1 MRLAGRAAGRARIAF
16 QVMALL
22 LSWQPVHAAFVPM
35 PTRNPIADPP
45 YLPPP
50 PNPDWLLAED
60 EAMLLVHKPA
70 GLLSVPGRGIGK
82 DDCVISRV
90 QEQFAEAQIVHRLDL
105 ATSGLLLLAR
115 GEAMQRRFSQLFRE
129 RLVHKAYIAV
139 VAGRLA
145 QAEGEIDLPLITDWP
160 NRPLQKVD
168 FDIGKPSLTRYRS
181 LGHDAASDSSR
192 LLLEPVTGRSH
203 QLRVHLAAIG
213 HPILGDLL
221 YADEHRLRAP
231 RLLLH
236 AASLQ
241 FSHPLSGEAC
251 RFDCPPPF

>member
-1 MRLAGRAAGRARIAF
+1 
-16 QVMALL
+16 
-22 LSWQPVHAAFVPM
+22 M
-35 PTRNPIADPP
+35 PIYDD

-50 PNPDWLLAED
+50 HDASWLLAQD
-60 EAMLLVHKPA
+60 EALLLVNKPA
-70 GLLSVPGRGIGK
+70 GLLSVPGRGVGK
-82 DDCVISRV
+82 DDCLISRV
-90 QEQFAEAQIVHRLDL
+90 QAQFPEAQIVHRLDL

-115 GEAMQRRFSQLFRE
+115 GEVMQRRFSQLFRE
-129 RLVHKAYIAV
+129 RLVHKTYIAV
-139 VAGRLA
+139 VAGQVM

-168 FDIGKPSLTRYRS
+168 FDIGKPSLTRYRC
-181 LGHDAASDSSR
+181 LGYDAASDSTR

-213 HPILGDLL
+213 HPILGDQL
-221 YADEHRLRAP
+221 YAVAHRLRAP

-236 AASLQ
+236 AASLLLP
-241 FSHPLSGEAC
+241 HPLSGEAC

>member
-1 MRLAGRAAGRARIAF
+1 
-16 QVMALL
+16 
-22 LSWQPVHAAFVPM
+22 M
-35 PTRNPIADPP
+35 PIYDD

-50 PNPDWLLAED
+50 HDASWLLAQD
-60 EAMLLVHKPA
+60 EALLLVNKPA
-70 GLLSVPGRGIGK
+70 GLLSVPGRGVGK
-82 DDCVISRV
+82 DDCLISRV
-90 QEQFAEAQIVHRLDL
+90 QAQFAEAQIVHRLDL

-115 GEAMQRRFSQLFRE
+115 GDEMQRRFSRLFRE
-129 RLVHKAYIAV
+129 RQVHKTYIAV
-139 VAGRLA
+139 VAGQVA

-168 FDIGKPSLTRYRS
+168 FDIGKPSLTRYRN
-181 LGHDAASDSSR
+181 LGYDAASDSTR

-221 YADEHRLRAP
+221 YAGEHRLRAP

-236 AASLQ
+236 AASLL
-241 FSHPLSGEAC
+241 FPHPLSGAPC

>member
-1 MRLAGRAAGRARIAF
+1 MINECAAQIIVKNPFQFASTRIA
-16 QVMALL
+16 
-22 LSWQPVHAAFVPM
+22 P
-35 PTRNPIADPP
+35 RE
-45 YLPPP
+45 
-50 PNPDWLLAED
+50 PDWLLAGD
-60 EAMLLVHKPA
+60 EAMLLVQKPA
-70 GLLSVPGRGIGK
+70 SLLSLPGRCIGK

-129 RLVHKAYIAV
+129 RLVHKTYIAV
-139 VAGRLA
+139 VAG
-145 QAEGEIDLPLITDWP
+145 QVMQVEGEIDLPLITDWP

-181 LGHDAASDSSR
+181 LGYDAASDSTR